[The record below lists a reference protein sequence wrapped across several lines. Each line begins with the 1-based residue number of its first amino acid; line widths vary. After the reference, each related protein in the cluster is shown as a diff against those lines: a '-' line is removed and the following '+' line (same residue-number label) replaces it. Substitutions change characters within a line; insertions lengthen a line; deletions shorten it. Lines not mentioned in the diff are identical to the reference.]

1 MKPRVTY
8 SDFLASRDA
17 WGEAFARVK
26 AIGEG
31 SKLGAWEILWI
42 HEGPPDWVQLKLGR
56 QKRMVRRGDV
66 LLIELTK

>member
-1 MKPRVTY
+1 MKPRVQY
-8 SDFLASRDA
+8 SAFLASRDA

-26 AIGEG
+26 AMGEG
-31 SKLGAWEILWI
+31 SKLGAWTVTWI

-56 QKRMVRRGDV
+56 EKRMCRRGDP